1 MNSILIIIP
10 TFNESKSI
18 INILDT
24 ININVN
30 NVDVLIVDDNSPDN
44 TSLIVKEYIK
54 KNNISNIH
62 LICRKKKL
70 GLGSAY
76 IAGFK
81 YALEMNYKKVIQM
94 DADLSHDPKDVP
106 VLISASSEND
116 LVIGS
121 RYLNG
126 IRIINWP
133 ISRLLLSYFA
143 NLYARKIIGLNIF
156 DITAGF
162 KCINT
167 SFLKKINL
175 DKIKSEGYSF
185 QIEIHYLASV
195 NNCKI
200 CEVPIIF
207 TDRTTGDSKMSL
219 SIILEAIFIVPYLK
233 FKKILKI

>member
-18 INILDT
+18 IHILDI
-24 ININVN
+24 INISVN

-44 TSLIVKEYIK
+44 TSLIVKDYIE

-62 LICRKKKL
+62 LICRQKKL

-94 DADLSHDPKDVP
+94 DADLSHDPKDIP
-106 VLISASSEND
+106 ELISASSEND

-121 RYLNG
+121 RYING

-200 CEVPIIF
+200 FEVPIIF

-233 FKKILKI
+233 FKKILKF

>member
-1 MNSILIIIP
+1 MNSVLIIIP

-18 INILDT
+18 INIIDL

-30 NVDVLIVDDNSPDN
+30 NADILIIDDNSPDN
-44 TSLIVKEYIK
+44 TSLIVKAYIE

-94 DADLSHDPKDVP
+94 DADLSHNPKDIP
-106 VLISASSEND
+106 VLISESSKND

-121 RYLNG
+121 RYING

-133 ISRLLLSYFA
+133 ISRLTFERFYCILHLETLRHECALAYQLFDSMKERPSA
-143 NLYARKIIGLNIF
+143 IG
-156 DITAGF
+156 
-162 KCINT
+162 
-167 SFLKKINL
+167 
-175 DKIKSEGYSF
+175 
-185 QIEIHYLASV
+185 
-195 NNCKI
+195 
-200 CEVPIIF
+200 
-207 TDRTTGDSKMSL
+207 M
-219 SIILEAIFIVPYLK
+219 
-233 FKKILKI
+233 